1 MAYEIR
7 YTDTVNKGTIIVE
20 DGTLN
25 TETSLTFPGRSSTGY
40 GQAVA
45 ENFLHLL
52 ENFANPTAPLRPV
65 EGQLWYDN
73 TEGVDQLKVYDGTTW
88 SSAGGLKKATSQ
100 PAVAN
105 SVAGD
110 LWVNTDSQQLYLFT
124 GSAWVLVG
132 PSFSDGLLTGAQ
144 SEAIVGSDDVTYNVL
159 VIKIEDQPAAI
170 ISKQSFVPKTAIAG
184 FRAGIQAGYNLSSVA
199 LVGTETLKYYG
210 TAEKADALVVGGET
224 VAASNFLRGDGPST
238 TNFQLKVKSNDGV
251 QIGTGGQ
258 LSVKISGEAAVLEHS
273 TSGSNIDFRLRE
285 GTRTNTVLRIDS
297 TQKVGINNIAP
308 DEDLDVIGN
317 VQITPKPDDVTTGI
331 LKIESTAT
339 ATDFNEGS
347 IITKGGIGVALD
359 AYIGRNLTVDGILTT
374 GSNITPDA
382 GSNGVQNI
390 GSPSLKYDQ
399 VYANTFYGNLQGNVN
414 GTVSGRSGSADKLSS
429 ATTFAV
435 SGDVTPNSFAFDGQ
449 TGGSTKTFDIRIAN
463 SFISNKEVT
472 YDVEN
477 ADEILVNKVIGLSG
491 LYRVTKRNFLKT
503 IPLNPPGL
511 IAPYGGSEAPRG
523 WLLCDGSEVR
533 KSDYND
539 LWLAIG
545 HNFKDPS
552 LVSDN
557 GVNFFTLPDL
567 RGRFPL
573 GADNMGG
580 PAANRVSGL
589 GASAV
594 GNSAG
599 SQEKTIAIENLPEH
613 EHDMEGPSGTQYYGI
628 RVGAGAVVDPEAIT
642 LPIEPGAGGTQ
653 GLASSGGVL
662 TTSTLGSA
670 LDVMNPYL
678 TINYIIYTGQ

>member
-52 ENFANPTAPLRPV
+52 ENFANPTAPERPV

-88 SSAGGLKKATSQ
+88 SSAGGLKKATAQ

-159 VIKIEDQPAAI
+159 VIKIENQPAAI

-184 FRAGIQAGYNLSSVA
+184 FRTGIRAGYNLSSVA
-199 LVGTETLKYYG
+199 LVGSEILKYYG
-210 TAEKADALVVGGET
+210 TAEKSDALVVGGET

-258 LSVKISGEAAVLEHS
+258 LAVKISGEAAVIEHS
-273 TSGSNIDFRLRE
+273 TSGSNIDFKLRD

-317 VQITPKPDDVTTGI
+317 VQISPKTDDVTTGI
-331 LKIESTAT
+331 LKIESTVT

-359 AYIGRNLTVDGILTT
+359 AYIGRNLTVDGILVT
-374 GSNITPDA
+374 GSNITPET
-382 GSNGVQNI
+382 GSNGIQNI

-449 TGGSTKTFDIRIAN
+449 TGGSTKTFDIRVAN

-477 ADEILVNKVIGLSG
+477 ADEILINKVIGVSG

-503 IPLNPPGL
+503 IPLNPPGI
-511 IAPYGGSEAPRG
+511 IAPYGGSEAPTG

-567 RGRFPL
+567 RGRFAL

-580 PAANRVSGL
+580 PPANRVTGL

-599 SQEKTIAIENLPEH
+599 SQEKTIAVENLPEH